1 MAIRSAKTK
10 AITPPK
16 EIPPDH
22 RAAAS
27 GTLPMEQTQLI
38 TAISGPTR
46 AFSMLV
52 QIPWP
57 WRKRVLQTSMGTTT
71 ASTPAT
77 TYPMTS
83 SLRSMVTSATA

>member
-1 MAIRSAKTK
+1 MK

-16 EIPPDH
+16 EIPPDQ

-27 GTLPMEQTQLI
+27 GTLPIEQTQLI
-38 TAISGPTR
+38 TAISGPTS
-46 AFSMLV
+46 AFSMVV

-57 WRKRVLQTSMGTTT
+57 WRNRLLQTCIGTTT

-77 TYPMTS
+77 
-83 SLRSMVTSATA
+83 R